1 MQPGLSWGQL
11 FVGVMLWTIIMMLPV
26 LITFFNKTNPLVSS
40 AILTVLYPIAIAI
53 LCRKGSF
60 WVSYPVIMGAS
71 VASLFMWII
80 LSAAKVSDPNVIT
93 FVPVSTFIFAMIV
106 LSTQLDMY
114 NSAVVTGGGGGMGGY

>member
-11 FVGVMLWTIIMMLPV
+11 FVGVLLWTIIMMLPV
-26 LITFFNKTNPLVSS
+26 LITFFHKTNPLVSS

-80 LSAAKVSDPNVIT
+80 LTAAKVSDANVIT

-114 NSAVVTGGGGGMGGY
+114 NSSVTGGSVGY

>member
-11 FVGVMLWTIIMMLPV
+11 FVGVLLWTIIMMLPV

-80 LSAAKVSDPNVIT
+80 LTAAKVSDANVIT

-114 NSAVVTGGGGGMGGY
+114 NSSVTGGSVGY

>member
-40 AILTVLYPIAIAI
+40 AILTVLYPITIAI

-80 LSAAKVSDPNVIT
+80 LSAAKVTDPNVIT

>member
-80 LSAAKVSDPNVIT
+80 LSAAKVTDPNVIT

>member
-80 LSAAKVSDPNVIT
+80 LSAAKVTDPNVIL
-93 FVPVSTFIFAMIV
+93 FVPVSTFIFAMTV

-114 NSAVVTGGGGGMGGY
+114 NSSVVTGGGGGMGGY

>member
-1 MQPGLSWGQL
+1 MQPGLSLGQL
-11 FVGVMLWTIIMMLPV
+11 FTGVLLWTIIMMIPV

-40 AILTVLYPIAIAI
+40 AILTVLYPVAIAI
-53 LCRKGSF
+53 MCRKGSF

-80 LSAAKVSDPNVIT
+80 LSAAKVQNPNVIT

-106 LSTQLDMY
+106 LSTQINMY
-114 NSAVVTGGGGGMGGY
+114 NSVVSPNVGY